1 MKLLKLLIILLAV
14 FSKDAICQQLPVG
27 SCGYVYI
34 YDDAGN
40 RVRRVYFCNNGTDPY
55 PQRNANAFAKSKNA
69 SSNIFFT
76 DKELKNAEVVEVNEL
91 YPNPTTGKFV
101 IGFSK
106 KLVDAE
112 IVITDGSGKQI
123 QRYKDSGI
131 QLQFDLSGFASGTYF
146 LVIRNK
152 GISMSKKVVKQ

>member
-1 MKLLKLLIILLAV
+1 M
-14 FSKDAICQQLPVG
+14 
-27 SCGYVYI
+27 
-34 YDDAGN
+34 
-40 RVRRVYFCNNGTDPY
+40 
-55 PQRNANAFAKSKNA
+55 
-69 SSNIFFT
+69 
-76 DKELKNAEVVEVNEL
+76 EVNEL

-152 GISMSKKVVKQ
+152 GITISKKVVKQ